1 MEQWNEPKKKPKRT
15 AVRVLLVIVILLLL
29 TGAGAFIYV
38 NQQLKPMP
46 SQDKEVRVKIEQ
58 GMGARKIAS
67 LLEQNGLIRNDAVF
81 MGYLK
86 WNNEGSQ
93 FKAGEYAMNPGM
105 TFDEIIDKLNKG
117 LIVKE
122 DMIRLTIPEG
132 YTILQIFDKLKGM
145 AEFDADA
152 FLKQVEDPK
161 GLGLTSEVAQQ
172 IPNNDKLRHVLEG
185 YLFPETY
192 EFKKGSTEKDLIVR
206 MTQELDNK
214 LKELPAGWEDQL
226 KKLGVT
232 FHEMMTIASLVEREV
247 AVDKE
252 RGLVAGVIYNRINKK
267 MPLQID
273 ATIQYLFDKPKERLF
288 LKDLKVESPYNTYLN
303 AGLPP
308 GPIGAPSLDSIRA
321 ALYPEASKY
330 LFYVTK
336 KDGSKEH
343 LFAETFE
350 EHQRNNAESKK

>member
-1 MEQWNEPKKKPKRT
+1 MEQWNEPAKKKPKRT

-29 TGAGAFIYV
+29 VGAGSFIYV
-38 NQQLKPMP
+38 YQQLKPTP
-46 SQDKEVRVKIEQ
+46 AGDKEVRVKIEQ
-58 GMGARKIAS
+58 GMGTRKISS
-67 LLEQNGLIRNDAVF
+67 LLEEKGLIRNAAVF

-86 WNNEGSQ
+86 WNNQGSL
-93 FKAGEYAMNPGM
+93 FKAGEYAMTPGV
-105 TFDEIIDKLNKG
+105 TFDQIIDQLNKG

-122 DMIRLTIPEG
+122 EMVRLTIPEG
-132 YTILQIFDKLKGM
+132 YTIQQIFDKLKGLT
-145 AEFDADA
+145 EFNADV
-152 FLKQVEDPK
+152 FLKQVDQPT
-161 GLGLTSEVAQQ
+161 GLTSEVALQ
-172 IPNNDKLRHVLEG
+172 IPNNDKLRHPLEG

-192 EFKKGSTEKDLIVR
+192 EFKKGSTEKDIIVR
-206 MTQELDNK
+206 MTEELDSK
-214 LKELPAGWEDQL
+214 LEQLPIGWKDQL
-226 KKLGVT
+226 TKHNVT
-232 FHEMMTIASLVEREV
+232 FHEMLTIASLIEKEV

-252 RGLVAGVIYNRINKK
+252 RGLVAGVIYNRLNKK

-273 ATIQYLFDKPKERLF
+273 ATIQYLFDKPKERLL
-288 LKDLKVESPYNTYLN
+288 LKDLKIESPYNTYLN

-308 GPIGAPSLDSIRA
+308 GPIGSPSLDSIRA

-350 EHQRNNAESKK
+350 EHQKNNAESKK